1 LNLDYL
7 SNFVYLARIDD
18 NEPGFEQDHWMKTTK
33 PTASVEELRADM
45 DQLRDNPEQSGM
57 FHLLSTVI
65 IVIQHIVLTTLTAY
79 AWTRA
84 KERRFLT
91 HRLCSRI
98 RDDQPQGYA
107 AFNWERILHGNAVE
121 LGDYKELAVLPD
133 KIARYL
139 YEYHADSYASHGLPV
154 LPADRS
160 RTNVHSILKPHQVD
174 DFFSQHIVLIL
185 FITLTE

>member
-7 SNFVYLARIDD
+7 SDFVYLARIED
-18 NEPGFEQDHWMKTTK
+18 NEPGFEHDHWMKKTK
-33 PTASVEELRADM
+33 PTESVAELRADRWYYKNM
-45 DQLRDNPEQSGM
+45 DDLRDNPEQSGI

-65 IVIQHIVLTTLTAY
+65 GFIQHIVLTLLTAFRIN

-107 AFNWERILHGNAVE
+107 AFHWERILHGNAGE

-160 RTNVHSILKPHQVD
+160 RTNVHGILKPHQVD
-174 DFFSQHIVLIL
+174 DFFVK
-185 FITLTE
+185 T